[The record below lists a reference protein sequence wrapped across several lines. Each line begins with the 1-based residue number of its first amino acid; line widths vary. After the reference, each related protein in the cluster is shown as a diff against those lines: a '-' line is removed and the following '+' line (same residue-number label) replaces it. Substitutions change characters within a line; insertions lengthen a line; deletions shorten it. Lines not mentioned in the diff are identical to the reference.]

1 MASIPTYER
10 QTRAGGGTVG
20 IANFQPSGTDLSGIA
35 RGVQAI
41 GAAVHQEDEFYRQKT
56 EDHAALAAAN
66 ALSAGDEFWNQRAT
80 ELKQDWQVGGEDL
93 RKTSGQE
100 FKTWKQEQMKA
111 LPTEKSR
118 MWFDQHAERMRSRL
132 DQDLFNYQ
140 DSATTEKV
148 VSDSKLGMDADAK
161 VLETAP
167 DRFDEVTTRRVAAIQ
182 AQTRIPEGK
191 RAEMAMAYLKD
202 MAYSVELGN
211 MKRDPA
217 AWLKER
223 VEQKAA
229 PAPAAAPDMR
239 SATFDALLQ
248 QESGGKQFRDYG
260 YGKRQDGTS
269 KGRGFLGELKRPD
282 GGVSTEITVGVNI
295 DGKETEIPTLVPT
308 LTTPEINS
316 LLRGNRPS
324 DAIVQKAVEHAKL
337 RMSQG
342 KSVFADAE
350 PLTSQKGA
358 IGIAQIMPT
367 TGPEAAKLAGL
378 PWDEN
383 RLRTDSEYNKALG
396 NAYFAK
402 QLDTFG
408 GDVQKALAAY
418 NMGPGSK
425 AKGNGV
431 AGLVDKYGDE
441 WLAHAPAETQN
452 YVRSIT
458 AKAGAGQ
465 AQTVAVSPQP
475 SAGAGVS
482 ISEDAPKTFRAQ
494 DLHRQYQMLDE
505 AQRLVNQ
512 QQAQQKGE
520 ADRLLSDALAMHKDG
535 KTDPFNLTPEYFNK
549 SYGPI
554 EGPIKAAAYSGGRDM
569 ASDIQNFAG
578 QTDAQIKATLQ
589 ASAPVAGEGYAAA
602 DARQQVRLQAAQNV
616 VKQRQKDPQ
625 AYAVRYG
632 LSKAAQMDMSDPQ
645 GMVAEINKRVGV
657 AQMMSD
663 TYGTPYRLLMGN
675 EAAQMS
681 QAIRLLP
688 TQQKLDY
695 LDRIRTGTYG
705 NNRAYLSVMNQVAPD
720 SPVTAVAG
728 SILISQMPVTVSG
741 GLLGSDTVLQ
751 PRNVSGLMLEGEE
764 LLNPTKADK
773 AQDGRGAKF
782 PMPKETDL
790 QQAFSDYAGKA
801 FRGDG
806 KGYETAYQAFK
817 AYYAGAA
824 NRHGILS
831 TDLTTEGAKIAKEAA
846 AAATGGVINYN
857 TLGEVMK
864 PWGMDD
870 GTFKNRASA
879 EFDKAMVANGMKGSA
894 FDNLSAYGLQSVG
907 TGRYLLT
914 NGAGYLNGPNGP
926 IELDLTRAPNTPH
939 SASGRIKGAP

>member
-1 MASIPTYER
+1 MATIPIYER

-20 IANFQPSGTDLSGIA
+20 ASNFQPSGVDLSGIA
-35 RGVQAI
+35 RGLQSI
-41 GAAVHQEDEFYRQKT
+41 GSAMQQEDEIYRQKA
-56 EDHAALAAAN
+56 EDQAALAAAN
-66 ALSAGDEFWNQRAT
+66 ALSAGDEYWNQRST
-80 ELKQDWQVGGEDL
+80 ELKQGWTVGGEDL

-100 FKTWKQEQMKA
+100 FKAWKTEQMKA

-140 DSATTEKV
+140 DRATTEKV

-202 MAYSVELGN
+202 MAYSVEYGD

-217 AWLKER
+217 AWLAKR
-223 VEQKAA
+223 MVPKAA
-229 PAPAAAPDMR
+229 EVAPTAAPDNR
-239 SATFDALLQ
+239 GATFDALLQ
-248 QESGGKQFRDYG
+248 QESGGSQVNA
-260 YGKRQDGTS
+260 DGTV
-269 KGRGFLGELKRPD
+269 K
-282 GGVSTEITVGVNI
+282 
-295 DGKETEIPTLVPT
+295 
-308 LTTPEINS
+308 
-316 LLRGNRPS
+316 
-324 DAIVQKAVEHAKL
+324 
-337 RMSQG
+337 
-342 KSVFADAE
+342 
-350 PLTSQKGA
+350 TSPKGA

-383 RLRTDSEYNKALG
+383 RLRTDAEYNKALG
-396 NAYFAK
+396 NAYFSK
-402 QLDTFG
+402 QLDNFD

-425 AKGNGV
+425 AEGNGV

-475 SAGAGVS
+475 SAGSGVS
-482 ISEDAPKTFRAQ
+482 IREDAPKTFRAQ

-554 EGPIKAAAYSGGRDM
+554 EGPIKAAAYRGGRDM

-578 QTDAQIKATLQ
+578 QTDAQIQATLQ

-602 DARQQVRLQAAQNV
+602 DARQQVRIEAAQRV
-616 VKQRQKDPQ
+616 VKQRQEDPQ

-632 LSKAAQMDMSDPQ
+632 LSKAAQMDMNDPQ

-657 AQMMSD
+657 AQMMAD
-663 TYGTPYRLLMGN
+663 TYGTPYRVLMGN

-728 SILISQMPVTVSG
+728 SILIAQMPVTVSG
-741 GLLGSDTVLQ
+741 GLFGSDAVLQ
-751 PRNVSGLMLEGEE
+751 PRNVSGLMLEGEA
-764 LLNPTKADK
+764 LLNPTKAEK

-782 PMPKETDL
+782 PMPKEADL
-790 QQAFSDYAGKA
+790 QQAFNDYAGVA

-806 KGYETAYQAFK
+806 KGYEVAYQAFK

-824 NRHGILS
+824 NRKGILS

-846 AAATGGVINYN
+846 AAATGGIINYN
-857 TLGEVMK
+857 SLGEVIK

-879 EFDKAMVANGMKGSA
+879 EFDKAMVANGMKGGV

>member
-1 MASIPTYER
+1 MAAIPTYER
-10 QTRAGGGTVG
+10 RIG
-20 IANFQPSGTDLSGIA
+20 PSGSTMGVASFNAPQGQGLASLAQSAQQIGGVIQRIDDLEL
-35 RGVQAI
+35 QK
-41 GAAVHQEDEFYRQKT
+41 QEDQ
-56 EDHAALAAAN
+56 AALSAAN

-100 FKTWKQEQMKA
+100 FKAWKQEQMKA

-140 DSATTEKV
+140 DRATTEKV

-161 VLETAP
+161 VLEVAP

-202 MAYSVELGN
+202 MAYSVEYGD

-217 AWLKER
+217 AWLSKR
-223 VEQKAA
+223 MVPKAA
-229 PAPAAAPDMR
+229 EAAPAAAPDNR
-239 SATFDALLQ
+239 AATFDALLQ
-248 QESGGKQFRDYG
+248 QESGGSQVNA
-260 YGKRQDGTS
+260 DGTV
-269 KGRGFLGELKRPD
+269 K
-282 GGVSTEITVGVNI
+282 VS
-295 DGKETEIPTLVPT
+295 P
-308 LTTPEINS
+308 
-316 LLRGNRPS
+316 
-324 DAIVQKAVEHAKL
+324 A
-337 RMSQG
+337 
-342 KSVFADAE
+342 
-350 PLTSQKGA
+350 GA
-358 IGIAQIMPT
+358 IGIAQIMPG

-383 RLRTDSEYNKALG
+383 RLRTDAEYNKALG
-396 NAYFAK
+396 NAYFSK
-402 QLDTFG
+402 QLDTFD

-425 AKGNGV
+425 AKGSGV

-465 AQTVAVSPQP
+465 AQDVAVSPQP
-475 SAGAGVS
+475 SAGAGVL

-554 EGPIKAAAYSGGRDM
+554 EGPIKAAAYRGGRDM

-578 QTDAQIKATLQ
+578 QTDAQIQATLQ

-616 VKQRQKDPQ
+616 VKQRQEDPQ

-632 LSKAAQMDMSDPQ
+632 LSKAGQMDMNDPQ

-657 AQMMSD
+657 AQMMAD
-663 TYGTPYRLLMGN
+663 TYGTPYRVLMGN

-705 NNRAYLSVMNQVAPD
+705 NNRAFLSVMNQVAPD

-728 SILISQMPVTVSG
+728 SILIAQMPVTVSG
-741 GLLGSDTVLQ
+741 GLFGSDAVLQ
-751 PRNVSGLMLEGEE
+751 PRNVSGLMLEGEA

-782 PMPKETDL
+782 PMPKEADL
-790 QQAFSDYAGKA
+790 QQAFNDYAGKA

-817 AYYAGAA
+817 AYYAGSA
-824 NRHGILS
+824 NRKGILS

-846 AAATGGVINYN
+846 AAATGGIINYN
-857 TLGEVMK
+857 SLGEVIK

>member
-1 MASIPTYER
+1 MATIPIYER

-20 IANFQPSGTDLSGIA
+20 ASNFQPSGVDLSGIA
-35 RGVQAI
+35 RGLQSI
-41 GAAVHQEDEFYRQKT
+41 GSAMQQEDEIYRQKA
-56 EDHAALAAAN
+56 EDQAALAAAN
-66 ALSAGDEFWNQRAT
+66 ALSSGDEYWNQRST
-80 ELKQDWQVGGEDL
+80 ELKQGWTVGGEDL

-100 FKTWKQEQMKA
+100 FKAWKTEQMKA

-140 DSATTEKV
+140 DRATTEKV

-182 AQTRIPEGK
+182 AQTRIPEGR
-191 RAEMAMAYLKD
+191 RAEMAMAYLRD
-202 MAYSVELGN
+202 MAYSVEYGQ

-217 AWLKER
+217 AWLSKRMVPKTAE
-223 VEQKAA
+223 AT
-229 PAPAAAPDMR
+229 PATAPDNR
-239 SATFDALLQ
+239 AATFDALLQ
-248 QESGGKQFRDYG
+248 QESGGSQVNA
-260 YGKRQDGTS
+260 DGTV
-269 KGRGFLGELKRPD
+269 K
-282 GGVSTEITVGVNI
+282 VS
-295 DGKETEIPTLVPT
+295 P
-308 LTTPEINS
+308 
-316 LLRGNRPS
+316 
-324 DAIVQKAVEHAKL
+324 A
-337 RMSQG
+337 
-342 KSVFADAE
+342 
-350 PLTSQKGA
+350 GA
-358 IGIAQIMPT
+358 IGIAQIMPG

-383 RLRTDSEYNKALG
+383 RLRTDAEYNKALG
-396 NAYFAK
+396 NAYFSK
-402 QLDTFG
+402 QLETFD

-425 AKGNGV
+425 AKGSGV

-465 AQTVAVSPQP
+465 AQTVAISPQP

-535 KTDPFNLTPEYFNK
+535 KTDPFNLSADYFNK

-554 EGPIKAAAYSGGRDM
+554 EGPIKAAAYRGGREM
-569 ASDIQNFAG
+569 AGDIQNFAG
-578 QTDAQIKATLQ
+578 QTDAQIQATLQ

-602 DARQQVRLQAAQNV
+602 DARQQVRIEAAQRV
-616 VKQRQKDPQ
+616 VKQRQEDPQ

-632 LSKAAQMDMSDPQ
+632 LSKAAQMDMNDPQ

-657 AQMMSD
+657 AQMMAD
-663 TYGTPYRLLMGN
+663 TYGTPYRVLMGN

-681 QAIRLLP
+681 QAMRLLS
-688 TQQKLDY
+688 TEKKLEY
-695 LDRIRTGTYG
+695 LNRIRTGTYG
-705 NNRAYLSVMNQVAPD
+705 NNRAYTSVMGQIAPD

-728 SILISQMPVTVSG
+728 SILIAQMPVTVSG
-741 GLLGSDTVLQ
+741 GLFGSDAVLQ
-751 PRNVSGLMLEGEE
+751 PGNVSGLMLEGEA

-773 AQDGRGAKF
+773 TQDGRGGKF
-782 PMPKETDL
+782 PMPKEADL
-790 QQAFSDYAGKA
+790 QQVFNDYVGKA
-801 FRGDG
+801 FRSDG
-806 KGYETAYQAFK
+806 KGYEIAYQAFK
-817 AYYAGAA
+817 AYYAGSA
-824 NRHGILS
+824 NRKGILS
-831 TDLTTEGAKIAKEAA
+831 TDLTTDGAKIAKEAA
-846 AAATGGVINYN
+846 AAATGGIINYN
-857 TLGEVMK
+857 SLGEVIK

-870 GTFKNRASA
+870 GTFKNRISV
-879 EFDKAMVANGMKGSA
+879 EFEKAMIANGMKGSA
-894 FDNLSAYGLQSVG
+894 YDNLSAYGLKLSDN
-907 TGRYLLT
+907 GRYMLT
-914 NGAGYLNGPNGP
+914 NGSDFLNGPDNQP
-926 IELDLTRAPNTPH
+926 IKLDPTRAPNTAH

>member
-1 MASIPTYER
+1 MASIPTYDR
-10 QTRAGGGTVG
+10 QTRPGGGTVG
-20 IANFQPSGTDLSGIA
+20 IANFQSSGTDLSGIA

-56 EDHAALAAAN
+56 EDQAALTAAN

-140 DSATTEKV
+140 DRATTEKV

-202 MAYSVELGN
+202 MAYSVEYGD

-217 AWLKER
+217 AWLSKR
-223 VEQKAA
+223 MVPKAA
-229 PAPAAAPDMR
+229 EAAPAAAPDNR
-239 SATFDALLQ
+239 GATFDALLQ
-248 QESGGKQFRDYG
+248 QESGGSQMNA
-260 YGKRQDGTS
+260 DGSVKTS
-269 KGRGFLGELKRPD
+269 P
-282 GGVSTEITVGVNI
+282 
-295 DGKETEIPTLVPT
+295 
-308 LTTPEINS
+308 
-316 LLRGNRPS
+316 
-324 DAIVQKAVEHAKL
+324 
-337 RMSQG
+337 
-342 KSVFADAE
+342 
-350 PLTSQKGA
+350 KGA

-458 AKAGAGQ
+458 ANAGAGQ

-475 SAGAGVS
+475 SASAGVS

-554 EGPIKAAAYSGGRDM
+554 EGPIKAAAYRGGRDM

-578 QTDAQIKATLQ
+578 QTDAQIQATLQ
-589 ASAPVAGEGYAAA
+589 ASAPIAGEGYAAA

-616 VKQRQKDPQ
+616 VKQRQEDPQ

-663 TYGTPYRLLMGN
+663 TYGTPYRVLMGN
-675 EAAQMS
+675 EASQMS

-695 LDRIRTGTYG
+695 LDRIRMGTYG
-705 NNRAYLSVMNQVAPD
+705 NNRAFLSVMNQVAPD

-728 SILISQMPVTVSG
+728 SILIAQMPVTVSG
-741 GLLGSDTVLQ
+741 GLFGSDTVLQ
-751 PRNVSGLMLEGEE
+751 PRNVSGLMLEGEA

-782 PMPKETDL
+782 PMPKEADL
-790 QQAFSDYAGKA
+790 QQAFNDYAGKA

-817 AYYAGAA
+817 AYYAGSA
-824 NRHGILS
+824 NRKGILS

-870 GTFKNRASA
+870 GTFKNRAA
-879 EFDKAMVANGMKGSA
+879 GEFDKAMVANGMKGSV

-907 TGRYLLT
+907 AGRYLLT
-914 NGAGYLNGPNGP
+914 NGASYLNGPNGP
-926 IELDLTRAPNTPH
+926 IELDLTKAPNTAH

>member
-10 QTRAGGGTVG
+10 QTRPGGGTIG
-20 IANFQPSGTDLSGIA
+20 IANFQSSGTDLSGIA

-140 DSATTEKV
+140 DRATTEKV

-202 MAYSVELGN
+202 MAYSVEYGD

-217 AWLKER
+217 AWLSKR
-223 VEQKAA
+223 MVPKAA
-229 PAPAAAPDMR
+229 EAAPAAAPDNR
-239 SATFDALLQ
+239 GATFDALLQ
-248 QESGGKQFRDYG
+248 QESGGSQMNA
-260 YGKRQDGTS
+260 DGSVKTS
-269 KGRGFLGELKRPD
+269 P
-282 GGVSTEITVGVNI
+282 
-295 DGKETEIPTLVPT
+295 
-308 LTTPEINS
+308 
-316 LLRGNRPS
+316 
-324 DAIVQKAVEHAKL
+324 
-337 RMSQG
+337 
-342 KSVFADAE
+342 
-350 PLTSQKGA
+350 KGA

-378 PWDEN
+378 PWDES

-402 QLDTFG
+402 QLDTFD

-465 AQTVAVSPQP
+465 AQTVAFSPQP

-554 EGPIKAAAYSGGRDM
+554 EGPIKAAAYRGGRDM

-578 QTDAQIKATLQ
+578 QTDAQIQATLQ

-616 VKQRQKDPQ
+616 VKQRQEDPQ

-632 LSKAAQMDMSDPQ
+632 LSKAGQMDMSDPQ

-663 TYGTPYRLLMGN
+663 TYGTPYRVLMGN
-675 EAAQMS
+675 EASQMS

-705 NNRAYLSVMNQVAPD
+705 NNRAFLSVMNQVAPD

-728 SILISQMPVTVSG
+728 SILIAQMPVTVSG
-741 GLLGSDTVLQ
+741 GLFGSDAVLQ
-751 PRNVSGLMLEGEE
+751 PRNVSGLMLEGEA

-782 PMPKETDL
+782 PMPKEADL
-790 QQAFSDYAGKA
+790 QQAFNDYAGKA

-817 AYYAGAA
+817 AYYAGSA
-824 NRHGILS
+824 NRKGILS

-926 IELDLTRAPNTPH
+926 IELDMTRAPNTPH

>member
-10 QTRAGGGTVG
+10 QTRPGGGTIG
-20 IANFQPSGTDLSGIA
+20 IANFQSSGTDLSGIA

-140 DSATTEKV
+140 DRATTEKV

-202 MAYSVELGN
+202 MAYSVEYGD

-217 AWLKER
+217 AWLAKRMAPKAAE
-223 VEQKAA
+223 AA
-229 PAPAAAPDMR
+229 PASAPDNR
-239 SATFDALLQ
+239 GTTFDALLQ
-248 QESGGKQFRDYG
+248 QESGGSQMNA
-260 YGKRQDGTS
+260 DGTV
-269 KGRGFLGELKRPD
+269 K
-282 GGVSTEITVGVNI
+282 
-295 DGKETEIPTLVPT
+295 
-308 LTTPEINS
+308 
-316 LLRGNRPS
+316 
-324 DAIVQKAVEHAKL
+324 
-337 RMSQG
+337 
-342 KSVFADAE
+342 
-350 PLTSQKGA
+350 TSPKGA

-458 AKAGAGQ
+458 ANAGAAQ

-475 SAGAGVS
+475 SSGAGVS

-554 EGPIKAAAYSGGRDM
+554 EGPIKAAAYRGGRDM

-578 QTDAQIKATLQ
+578 QTDAQIQATLQ

-616 VKQRQKDPQ
+616 VKQRQEDPQ

-663 TYGTPYRLLMGN
+663 TYGTPYRVLMGN
-675 EAAQMS
+675 EASQMS

-705 NNRAYLSVMNQVAPD
+705 NNRAFLSVMNQVAPD

-728 SILISQMPVTVSG
+728 SILIAQMPVTVSG
-741 GLLGSDTVLQ
+741 GLFGSDSVLQ
-751 PRNVSGLMLEGEE
+751 PRNVSGLMLEGEA

-782 PMPKETDL
+782 PMPKEADL
-790 QQAFSDYAGKA
+790 QQAFNDYAGKA

-817 AYYAGAA
+817 AYYAGSA
-824 NRHGILS
+824 NRKGILS

-879 EFDKAMVANGMKGSA
+879 EFDKAMVSNGMKGSA

>member
-1 MASIPTYER
+1 MAAIPTYER
-10 QTRAGGGTVG
+10 QVG
-20 IANFQPSGTDLSGIA
+20 ISGNTQGVARFDSSAGQGLASIA
-35 RGVQAI
+35 RGVSDIGQAI
-41 GAAVHQEDEFYRQKT
+41 KHVDDLEQQKQEDQ
-56 EDHAALAAAN
+56 AALSAAN
-66 ALSAGDEFWNQRAT
+66 ALSAGDEYWNQRAT
-80 ELKQDWQVGGEDL
+80 ELKQGWTVGGEDL

-100 FKTWKQEQMKA
+100 FKAWKQEQMKA

-140 DSATTEKV
+140 DRATTEKV

-202 MAYSVELGN
+202 MAYSVEYGD

-217 AWLKER
+217 AWLAKR
-223 VEQKAA
+223 MVPKAA
-229 PAPAAAPDMR
+229 EAAPAAAPDNR
-239 SATFDALLQ
+239 GATFDALLQ
-248 QESGGKQFRDYG
+248 QESGGSQMNA
-260 YGKRQDGTS
+260 DGTV
-269 KGRGFLGELKRPD
+269 K
-282 GGVSTEITVGVNI
+282 
-295 DGKETEIPTLVPT
+295 
-308 LTTPEINS
+308 
-316 LLRGNRPS
+316 
-324 DAIVQKAVEHAKL
+324 
-337 RMSQG
+337 
-342 KSVFADAE
+342 
-350 PLTSQKGA
+350 TSPKGA

-383 RLRTDSEYNKALG
+383 RLRTDAEYNKALG
-396 NAYFAK
+396 NAYFSK

-465 AQTVAVSPQP
+465 AQAVAVSPQP

-554 EGPIKAAAYSGGRDM
+554 EGPIKAAAYRGGREM

-578 QTDAQIKATLQ
+578 QTDAQIQATLR

-602 DARQQVRLQAAQNV
+602 DARQQVRIQAAQNV
-616 VKQRQKDPQ
+616 VKQRQEDPQ

-632 LSKAAQMDMSDPQ
+632 LSKAGQMDMNDPQ

-728 SILISQMPVTVSG
+728 SILISQVPVTVSG
-741 GLLGSDTVLQ
+741 GLFGSDTVLQ
-751 PRNVSGLMLEGEE
+751 PRNVSGLMLEGEA
-764 LLNPTKADK
+764 LLNPTKADR

-782 PMPKETDL
+782 PMPKEADL
-790 QQAFSDYAGKA
+790 QQAFNDYAGVA
-801 FRGDG
+801 FRSDG

-824 NRHGILS
+824 NRKGILS

-846 AAATGGVINYN
+846 AAATGGIINYN
-857 TLGEVMK
+857 SLGEVIK

-879 EFDKAMVANGMKGSA
+879 EFDKAMVANGMKGGV

>member
-10 QTRAGGGTVG
+10 QTRPGGGTIG
-20 IANFQPSGTDLSGIA
+20 IANFQSSGTDLSGIA

-140 DSATTEKV
+140 DRATTEKV

-202 MAYSVELGN
+202 MAYSVEYGD

-217 AWLKER
+217 AWLAKRMAPKAAE
-223 VEQKAA
+223 AA
-229 PAPAAAPDMR
+229 PASAPDNR
-239 SATFDALLQ
+239 GTTFDALLQ
-248 QESGGKQFRDYG
+248 QESGGSQMNA
-260 YGKRQDGTS
+260 DGTV
-269 KGRGFLGELKRPD
+269 K
-282 GGVSTEITVGVNI
+282 
-295 DGKETEIPTLVPT
+295 
-308 LTTPEINS
+308 
-316 LLRGNRPS
+316 
-324 DAIVQKAVEHAKL
+324 
-337 RMSQG
+337 
-342 KSVFADAE
+342 
-350 PLTSQKGA
+350 TSPKGA

-458 AKAGAGQ
+458 ANAGAAQ

-475 SAGAGVS
+475 SAGVGVS

-554 EGPIKAAAYSGGRDM
+554 EGPIKAAAYRGGRDM

-578 QTDAQIKATLQ
+578 QTDAQIQATLQ

-616 VKQRQKDPQ
+616 VKQRQEDPQ

-632 LSKAAQMDMSDPQ
+632 LSKAGQMDMSDPQ

-663 TYGTPYRLLMGN
+663 TYGTPYRVLMGN

-705 NNRAYLSVMNQVAPD
+705 NNRAFLSVMNQVAPD

-728 SILISQMPVTVSG
+728 SILIAQMPVTVSG
-741 GLLGSDTVLQ
+741 GLFGSDSVLQ
-751 PRNVSGLMLEGEE
+751 PRNVSGLMLEGEA

-782 PMPKETDL
+782 PMPKEADL
-790 QQAFSDYAGKA
+790 QQAFNDYAGKA

-817 AYYAGAA
+817 AYYAGSA
-824 NRHGILS
+824 NRKGILS

-914 NGAGYLNGPNGP
+914 NGAGYLNGLNGP